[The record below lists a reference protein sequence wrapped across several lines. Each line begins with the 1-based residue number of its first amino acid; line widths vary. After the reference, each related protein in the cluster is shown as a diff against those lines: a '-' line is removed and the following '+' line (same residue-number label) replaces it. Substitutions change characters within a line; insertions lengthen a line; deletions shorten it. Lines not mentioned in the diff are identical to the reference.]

1 MYKAFKNKNESK
13 SIQDRENQIK
23 KYQNIAP
30 SQIFYNP
37 NTIKWFKK
45 KYNGD

>member
-1 MYKAFKNKNESK
+1 MSK
-13 SIQDRENQIK
+13 PFIKKRELKSVPNRENQIK

-45 KYNGD
+45 NIMKI